1 MADPYAVPAEMRDF
15 ADRSVQQARKAF
27 EGFMG
32 AVKKS
37 SGALEQ
43 ATSSS
48 PLNVAGA
55 SSKAVTLAEKNVTA
69 AFDLAQKLVHAKDI
83 QEVMAIQSEY
93 MKTQMAAIQ
102 EQTRELGEAFTKSM
116 TPGGKK

>member
-43 ATSSS
+43 AA
-48 PLNVAGA
+48 PIQPNLAAGA
-55 SSKAVTLAEKNVTA
+55 AKAVTLAEKNVTA
-69 AFDLAQKLVHAKDI
+69 AFDLA
-83 QEVMAIQSEY
+83 
-93 MKTQMAAIQ
+93 
-102 EQTRELGEAFTKSM
+102 
-116 TPGGKK
+116 